1 MIEAVESKQDVPGFC
16 AAVGVADHM
25 EWSVGAY
32 IGSASKEDDLHESVD
47 VHLRRMESFYTR
59 YAHEI
64 VAQRKAINA
73 GEIGYF
79 PYRALMSHARLA
91 NA

>member
-1 MIEAVESKQDVPGFC
+1 MGVP
-16 AAVGVADHM
+16 DHM

-32 IGSASKEDDLHESVD
+32 IGSASKEDDLHETLD
-47 VHLRRMESFYTR
+47 VQLRRMASFYTR
-59 YAHEI
+59 YAREI

-79 PYRALMSHARLA
+79 PYRALMSHVRLA